1 MNTIIFHCYSG
12 FFSDVLQE
20 ASINSKICFTM
31 TSVEKIM
38 RRCSSE
44 QRCFRKLRWFPFI
57 AKRQIPGFHWAT
69 PDYYAVPI
77 REVWYTSEPTYQLI
91 LLGSKGSGRN
101 HILKVQTENNGT
113 YIAMRTSKLPQV
125 LISQPCHQSEE
136 SCSNLVFY
144 WFKIKS
150 SYEGSIFCPV
160 VIDTLSSSWIIMAN
174 KGLEQVFIW
183 RAGRHDPCL
192 IGGWEVLGKTA

>member
-1 MNTIIFHCYSG
+1 MVSFYSK
-12 FFSDVLQE
+12 E
-20 ASINSKICFTM
+20 ANPWVSLGYP
-31 TSVEKIM
+31 
-38 RRCSSE
+38 RLLCS
-44 QRCFRKLRWFPFI
+44 
-57 AKRQIPGFHWAT
+57 T
-69 PDYYAVPI
+69 N
-77 REVWYTSEPTYQLI
+77 
-91 LLGSKGSGRN
+91 KGSLVYVRT
-101 HILKVQTENNGT
+101 HIPVDIVRLKGLRKKSHPKSSDWKNVT

-192 IGGWEVLGKTA
+192 IGGWKVLGKTA